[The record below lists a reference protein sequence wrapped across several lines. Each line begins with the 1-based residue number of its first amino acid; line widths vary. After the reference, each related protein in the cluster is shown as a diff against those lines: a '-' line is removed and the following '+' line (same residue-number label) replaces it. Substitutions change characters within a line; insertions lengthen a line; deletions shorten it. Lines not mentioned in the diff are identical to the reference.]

1 MLKQTA
7 LEQETTVQGQAPD
20 PVVVE
25 DIEDQVTLLL
35 QGLTCAAC
43 VLKVEKALKK
53 QEGVR
58 SVQVN
63 LAESIALI
71 QGNADP
77 TSLLKSVI
85 DAGYGAEL
93 VEDERTRREKYEVQ
107 IQREIR
113 RRKQQGITALLWGLL
128 LMLWGLFGGSM
139 MVTAENRSYWS
150 IAGVLTLA
158 IMLFSGGHFFQ
169 RAVLNLRRK
178 TATMDTLVALGT
190 GTAWLFSMSIVL
202 IPSFFPENSRHLYF
216 EASAMIIGLVNLG
229 KILEV
234 KAKQRSSRA
243 LESLVDLSPK
253 TARIVTEQGEQEIL
267 LGQVQHGMILR
278 LKTGDKVGVD
288 GTIIEGRAWVDESML
303 TGEPLPVEKTVGEK
317 VNAGTLVADG
327 TLLFRAEQ
335 VGQQTMLAHII
346 RTVRQAQSS
355 KPQIA
360 QLADK
365 ISAIFV
371 PVVIA
376 IALFASAIWY
386 VYGPQPNLSYA
397 LVIFTTILII
407 SCPCALGLAVPMSII
422 AGIGRAAELGILVRD
437 ADALQKAARADT
449 LVFDKTGT
457 LTQGLPKVTA
467 LYCFNNYQQT
477 EVIQFAASLEQG
489 ASHPLA
495 KAILDFAATHKVDL
509 TSIAHFQTLQGLGV
523 QGVGVQGKIAEK
535 QILLGNK
542 TLMLQQDIDCH
553 LAEDIFQQKSA
564 VGSTVVF
571 LAVEKQLAG
580 VFVLQDPLRED
591 SAQALQRLAKQGYQ
605 LIMLTG
611 DQEKTAQSIAE
622 GLPIKRIIAGVLPSE
637 KAQVIAE
644 LQQQGHKV
652 VMVGDGINDAPALAQ
667 ADVSIAMG
675 TGSDI
680 AIETAELTLMRH
692 SISAVAD
699 GLVLSKGILNNMK
712 QNLLG
717 AFVYNVL
724 GIPIAAGILY
734 PLWGFLLNPMVAGVA
749 MALSSI
755 TVATNA
761 NRLQKFKVK
770 ED

>member
-25 DIEDQVTLLL
+25 DREDQVTLLL

-53 QEGVR
+53 QAGVR

-77 TSLLKSVI
+77 KTLLQSVI
-85 DAGYGAEL
+85 DAGYGAEI

-113 RRKQQGITALLWGLL
+113 QRKQQGITALFWGLL

-139 MVTAENRSYWS
+139 MVTAENRSYWA
-150 IAGVLTLA
+150 IVGALTLA

-229 KILEV
+229 KMLEV

-267 LGQVQHGMILR
+267 LEQVQHGMILR

-288 GTIIEGRAWVDESML
+288 GTVIEGQAWVDESML

-317 VNAGTLVADG
+317 VSAGTLVADG

-407 SCPCALGLAVPMSII
+407 SCPCALGLAIPMSII

-467 LYCFNNYQQT
+467 LYCFNDYQQT
-477 EVIQFAASLEQG
+477 EVIQFAATLEQG

-523 QGVGVQGKIAEK
+523 QGVGVQGKIAKK

-611 DQEKTAQSIAE
+611 DQEKTAQSIAQ

-637 KAQVIAE
+637 KAQVIVE

-680 AIETAELTLMRH
+680 AIETSELTLMRH

-699 GLVLSKGILNNMK
+699 GIVLSKGILSNMK

-724 GIPIAAGILY
+724 GIPIAAGVLY
-734 PLWGFLLNPMVAGVA
+734 PFWQFLLNPMIAGVA